1 MLDTSTKLQL
11 LAERFKSKSEYMYI
25 NSINEALSSVIAKLA
40 KTEGQSEIKRLNSIK
55 RFIEEEIGTLYES
68 IKPTLAEDMQG
79 FAKVQHEV
87 MFNGLNAE
95 TGAGYAFGV
104 LPKETIKEIINM
116 DSITLMNKKGYTL
129 NEMFATASNAQIDR
143 YKQIVSAGLAENA
156 GYSAITKR
164 LKDANAVGTTTLQ
177 AIVHTAVSSA
187 RDKANVNVY
196 KKFDKYIDYFES
208 TAVLD
213 SRTSFICASLDGKK
227 YRMPYNEIPSR
238 PPRHPRCR
246 SVLTPRSD
254 SFKTN
259 TTRQQNGDSK
269 GQISSNV
276 KFPEWFSK
284 QSPQFQLDYLGKA
297 RYDLYKSGKME
308 FKQFVDVKSGKLFT
322 LDEISGM
329 MKPTAVKVPKISFGY
344 DGKFDGY
351 VADIRDEAKIVI
363 DKLPKPK
370 NIEIVKGS
378 STYSKGSTSLGIG
391 EKQRDSFTFL
401 HEYGHHIDSVNMA
414 EVTRIRKDGSKSIE
428 YKTKDQK
435 SWATFKETLI
445 KDKDT
450 FKLSKQIAEEHRT
463 SELSDIFD
471 AMYDGALHDKYKF
484 HGHGKKYFSKEG
496 AKESETFANLFA
508 IWSKNGKEWEESKK
522 YFPNTVLEFEK
533 IMKDVIDGKFN

>member
-11 LAERFKSKSEYMYI
+11 LAERFKSKSESMYVE
-25 NSINEALSSVIAKLA
+25 SMKEALGNVIAKLA

-87 MFNGLNAE
+87 MFNGLNSE
-95 TGAGYAFGV
+95 TGAGYAFGA
-104 LPKETIKEIINM
+104 LPKDTIKEIINM
-116 DSITLMNKKGYTL
+116 DSIILMNDKGYTL
-129 NEMFATASNAQIDR
+129 NEMFSTASNAQIDR
-143 YKQIVSAGLAENA
+143 YKQIISAGLAENA
-156 GYSAITKR
+156 GYGAITKR

-213 SRTSFICASLDGKK
+213 SRTSFICSSLDGKI
-227 YRMPYNEIPSR
+227 YRMPYDKIPNK
-238 PPRHPRCR
+238 PPRHFNCR

-276 KFPEWFSK
+276 KFPEWFGK

-308 FKQFVDVKSGKLFT
+308 FKQFVDVKSGKLFS
-322 LDEISGM
+322 LDEISWI
-329 MKPTAVKVPKISFGY
+329 MKPVATNKFNVKDLVGFTDEELANMVNERRDRLPILKSNPVTKAIMSWSEDEYIEVRKHYQGIKNSANTDTLSGLKQLFNMDGNFNGTMYRGLSIEDMQVSKIIDNLSELDDFTDIAPSSWTKVEEVAHDFANINNLDTKSFILKMESKTNLAY
-344 DGKFDGY
+344 DVHSMSTFM
-351 VADIRDEAKIVI
+351 DEGELILAPNAKIRV
-363 DKLPKPK
+363 K
-370 NIEIVKGS
+370 NIS
-378 STYSKGSTSLGIG
+378 YSI
-391 EKQRDSFTFL
+391 
-401 HEYGHHIDSVNMA
+401 
-414 EVTRIRKDGSKSIE
+414 IE
-428 YKTKDQK
+428 D
-435 SWATFKETLI
+435 
-445 KDKDT
+445 
-450 FKLSKQIAEEHRT
+450 
-463 SELSDIFD
+463 
-471 AMYDGALHDKYKF
+471 
-484 HGHGKKYFSKEG
+484 
-496 AKESETFANLFA
+496 
-508 IWSKNGKEWEESKK
+508 
-522 YFPNTVLEFEK
+522 EK
-533 IMKDVIDGKFN
+533 IKVITLEEY